1 MGDFTNAF
9 NGRHAEA
16 VIFLEQ
22 GLGHRLVGN
31 SCMLHTN
38 ELPLHHLVIDLDG
51 PTTGEDSFSG
61 PIGKLY
67 LKRQLLFP
75 VAVFSQLLLVYA

>member
-38 ELPLHHLVIDLDG
+38 ELPLRHLVIDLDG
-51 PTTGEDSFSG
+51 PTTGQDSFSG
-61 PIGKLY
+61 PICKLCNEVTT
-67 LKRQLLFP
+67 LPRGISSL
-75 VAVFSQLLLVYA
+75 VLLV